1 MVSSRPD
8 STVLTHLVGVAEGR
22 RYEVSCKVEDV
33 SLELDLPPT
42 WEEYLGILN
51 RKQRHEVRRKLRRL
65 WETGEVNYRIIE
77 GSEAVPDAIDL
88 FLKLFRE
95 SNKDK
100 EIFMTANRE
109 SFYRSPAKA
118 MAQVRQYS
126 SLSIGLISEI
136 LCIKIASREAGE
148 NSTS

>member
-1 MVSSRPD
+1 VSSRPD
-8 STVLTHLVGVAEGR
+8 STLLTHLVGVAEGWR
-22 RYEVSCKVEDV
+22 HEVTCKVEDV
-33 SLELDLPPT
+33 SLELDLPPA

-65 WETGEVNYRIIE
+65 RETGEVNYRIIE

-95 SNKDK
+95 SKKDK

-109 SFYRSPAKA
+109 SFFRSPAKA
-118 MAQVRQYS
+118 MAQVRQYN

>member
-1 MVSSRPD
+1 M
-8 STVLTHLVGVAEGR
+8 
-22 RYEVSCKVEDV
+22 EDV
-33 SLELDLPPT
+33 SLELDLHPT

-77 GSEAVPDAIDL
+77 DSEAVPDAIDL